1 METTAVT
8 LELAISSKTG
18 VKYLPEQKISSANI
32 QMYKLLDEVVKGIE
46 GYTIIPE
53 RRQAVGGK
61 RLQPF
66 LLAIWG
72 SGGRRFK
79 SSHPDFELEIK

>member
-53 RRQAVGGK
+53 RRQAVAAFSTGYMGFRGSEVQILSP
-61 RLQPF
+61 RL
-66 LLAIWG
+66 
-72 SGGRRFK
+72 
-79 SSHPDFELEIK
+79 